1 MIDFNIVDNG
11 EIVNVQI
18 FYLKHRVEK
27 IQVYGFYDN
36 GFWDLKSDYFVYIP
50 DEFVR
55 VDENNIPHI
64 SNSKDQLMLGNAPNI
79 PLIERLYVLAKS
91 EDKIQVIDDKNVALY
106 IYDKFL
112 YSQNIF
118 FDPKTR
124 NEWVLINPD
133 EVDEEIPIDKI
144 LKNGY
149 NLEH

>member
-1 MIDFNIVDNG
+1 
-11 EIVNVQI
+11 
-18 FYLKHRVEK
+18 
-27 IQVYGFYDN
+27 
-36 GFWDLKSDYFVYIP
+36 
-50 DEFVR
+50 
-55 VDENNIPHI
+55 
-64 SNSKDQLMLGNAPNI
+64 MLGNAPNI